1 MKGAQ
6 PMLTLTLMQGESGK
20 GKSHVARRL
29 SQETG
34 APIFSTDDYPG
45 LYTTRRDG
53 TVAIDIALRSNA
65 FGSCFYE
72 TLEAL
77 RAGRSCIVD
86 NTNTCVEELA
96 PFIAFALAYGARV
109 TIVRV
114 TSKVVRKSVHGV
126 PPEALKA
133 QAERLAAFKPPSH
146 WQYVPV
152 TYLTVEN

>member
-1 MKGAQ
+1 
-6 PMLTLTLMQGESGK
+6 MLTLTLMQGESGK
-20 GKSHVARRL
+20 GKSHIASRL

-34 APIFSTDDYPG
+34 AGVVSTDDYPG
-45 LYTTRRDG
+45 LYTTRPDG
-53 TVAIDIALRSNA
+53 TVAINLPLRSNA
-65 FGSCFYE
+65 FAACFYD
-72 TLEAL
+72 TIEAL

-86 NTNTCVEELA
+86 NTNTCTEELA

-114 TSKVVRKSVHGV
+114 TSSVVRKSVHGV

-152 TYLTVEN
+152 TYLTIEN